1 LIQGQE
7 QTRNLDSK
15 IRLPGFFRFNFQFH
29 SSFADTFS
37 TASVMSAGRD
47 PAVAAAHVR
56 STSNNDQ
63 IGYVQQS
70 AA

>member
-1 LIQGQE
+1 
-7 QTRNLDSK
+7 
-15 IRLPGFFRFNFQFH
+15 
-29 SSFADTFS
+29 
-37 TASVMSAGRD
+37 MSAGRD

-56 STSNNDQ
+56 STSDSDQ